1 MKTDMKKEK
10 QLNYLR
16 IINQSY
22 NKGLMTKK
30 EYKKEIKYVRS
41 ISIKNHTF

>member
-1 MKTDMKKEK
+1 MKKEK

-22 NKGLMTKK
+22 NKGLMSKK
-30 EYKKEIKYVRS
+30 EYKKEIKYVRNLS
-41 ISIKNHTF
+41 VKNTSF